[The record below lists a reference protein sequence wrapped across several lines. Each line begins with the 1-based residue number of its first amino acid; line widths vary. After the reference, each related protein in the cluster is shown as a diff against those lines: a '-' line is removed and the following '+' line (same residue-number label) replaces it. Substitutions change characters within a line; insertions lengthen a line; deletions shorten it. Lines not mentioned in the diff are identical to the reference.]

1 MKKIFLIPW
10 EIIKK
15 YIKKANLTPGQNRKR
30 VEQSLFFVTI
40 LLFVV
45 FALRL
50 IWIVGT
56 DHVAGESLSDKSKKN
71 VQSTQVIQAKR
82 GTIFDR
88 NGVPI
93 AIDSS
98 SYTVYVITDTNY
110 VNNKEE
116 RLYANSND
124 FKNIEKIFKDNLGM
138 DTNYVSEQLNDKDKK
153 YIYFGTKGSNI
164 DFSTRD
170 KIEKEA
176 EKQKVKGIKFE
187 PHLSRSY
194 PNGQFAS
201 HFIGQATLENNDESK
216 GLIGVNGIEASLNS
230 TLSGKNGVQV
240 LQKSKLGVPLPGTV
254 ESIKEATD
262 GSDVYTTLDS
272 SLQTYLESLVDSA
285 TKGADAKELAATLVK
300 ADTGE
305 ILATTQRP
313 TFNPETKEGLDK
325 ENFPWANFL
334 YQTNYEPGS
343 TMKIFTLASAINTNV
358 MNPNEYYTSG
368 TYVIDGQ
375 EIHDWD
381 VSINPNGRTM
391 TFPQGFAL
399 SSNIGMTILE
409 KKMGDKVW
417 RNYLERFKFGT
428 RTNMGAGT
436 EEAGQFPD
444 NNTVTNGMSSFG
456 QGIGVN
462 QLQMIR
468 GYLAISNSGTM
479 LEPHFINRIV
489 TNNKVRQVTPEIV
502 GKPVDALAANQTL
515 QYMINV
521 GTDPVYGTAY
531 NFSNNSPYFQVEGQN
546 VSVKTG
552 TAQIAA
558 DAKDGGGYLKG
569 ATQYVYSAVV
579 ITPTENPE
587 YIMYMTMKEPTNW
600 KLDYIADVANPL
612 LTRAMEMKDTLA
624 IADTGLETEKIKI
637 KNYVGEKPNMT
648 AQELRREILAPVII
662 GDGGK
667 IIKQSVSEGTSVNP
681 NRRIL
686 LLTDGEITMPDIY
699 GWTKFDTEKFAEWM
713 DLEVEFTGTG
723 NKVIGQSIEMNADIS
738 KNKKLV
744 VNLGV

>member
-1 MKKIFLIPW
+1 MKKIFSIPW

-15 YIKKANLTPGQNRKR
+15 YIKKVNLTPGQNRKH
-30 VEQSLFFVTI
+30 VEKSLFFVTI

-45 FALRL
+45 FAIRL

-56 DHVAGESLSDKSKKN
+56 DQVAGVNLTEKSKKN
-71 VQSTQVIQAKR
+71 VQSTQVIQARR

-98 SYTVYVITDTNY
+98 SYTVYVITDENY

-116 RLYANSND
+116 RLYANSGD

-138 DTNYVSEQLNDKDKK
+138 DTKYASEQLNDKDKK

-176 EKQKVKGIKFE
+176 AKLKVKGIKFE

-201 HFIGQATLENNDESK
+201 HFIGQAVLEDNDESK
-216 GLIGVNGIEASLNS
+216 GLTGVNGIEASLDS
-230 TLSGKNGVQV
+230 TLKGKDGVQV
-240 LQKSKLGVPLPGTV
+240 LQKNKLGIPLPGTV
-254 ESIKEATD
+254 ESVKEATD

-272 SLQTYLESLVDSA
+272 SLQTYLETLVDSA
-285 TKGADAKELAATLVK
+285 TKAAEAKEIVATLVK

-313 TFNPETKEGLDK
+313 TFNPDIKEGLDVK
-325 ENFPWANFL
+325 DFPWANFL
-334 YQTNYEPGS
+334 YQSNYEPGS
-343 TMKIFTLASAINTNV
+343 TMKVFTLASAINSN
-358 MNPNEYYTSG
+358 NFDPNQYYTSG
-368 TYVIDGQ
+368 SYRVDDLD
-375 EIHDWD
+375 IHDWD
-381 VSINPNGRTM
+381 YSFNPGGRTM
-391 TFPQGFAL
+391 NMAQGFSF

-417 RNYLERFKFGT
+417 RNYLSRFMFGV

-436 EEAGQFPD
+436 EEPGLFPD
-444 NNTVTNGMSSFG
+444 DNTVTNAMSAFG

-462 QLQMIR
+462 ELQMLR
-468 GYLAISNSGTM
+468 GFLAISNSGTM

-489 TNNKVRQVTPEIV
+489 TDNMVRQVTPEIV
-502 GKPVDALAANQTL
+502 GKPVDASAANQTL

-521 GTDPVYGTAY
+521 GTDPVFGTAY
-531 NFSNNSPYFQVEGQN
+531 NSGTSSPYFQVNDQN

-552 TAQIAA
+552 TAQISENGA
-558 DAKDGGGYLKG
+558 YLTG
-569 ATQYVYSAVV
+569 DTSYLYSAVA

-587 YIMYMTMKEPTNW
+587 FIIYMTVKLPSNW
-600 KLDYIADVANPL
+600 KLDYISEVANPL

-624 IADTGLETEKIKI
+624 VADTGLETEKIKI
-637 KNYVGEKPNMT
+637 GNYVGEKPNKT
-648 AQELRREILAPVII
+648 AQDLRRDILAPVII
-662 GDGGK
+662 GDGAK

-686 LLTDGEITMPDIY
+686 LLTDGEIDMPDIY

-723 NKVIGQSIEMNADIS
+723 NKVIGQSIEMNADLS

>member
-1 MKKIFLIPW
+1 MKKIFSIPW

-15 YIKKANLTPGQNRKR
+15 YIKKANLTPGQNRKK

-45 FALRL
+45 FAVRL
-50 IWIVGT
+50 TWIVAT
-56 DHVAGESLSDKSKKN
+56 DKVAGENLSVRAKKN
-71 VQSTQVIQAKR
+71 VEDTQVIQAKR

-98 SYTVYVITDTNY
+98 SYTVYVITDKKY
-110 VNNKEE
+110 VNIKDE
-116 RLYANSND
+116 RLYANEGD
-124 FKNIEKIFKDNLGM
+124 FKKIEKLFKDALGM
-138 DTNYVSEQLNDKDKK
+138 NEKYVSEQLNNDDLK
-153 YIYFGTKGSNI
+153 YVYFGNKGSNI
-164 DFSTRD
+164 DYSTRD

-176 EKQKVKGIKFE
+176 KKQKIKGIKFE

-201 HFIGQATLENNDESK
+201 QFIGQAALADNDESK
-216 GLIGVNGIEASLNS
+216 GLTGVNGIEASLNS
-230 TLSGKNGVQV
+230 ILGGKDGVQV
-240 LQKSKLGVPLPGTV
+240 LQKDKLGVPLPGTV
-254 ESIKEATD
+254 ESVKEATD

-272 SLQTYLESLVDSA
+272 SLQTYLETLVDTS
-285 TKGADAKELAATLVK
+285 TKGTNSKEIVATLVK

-313 TFNPETKEGLDK
+313 TFNPDK
-325 ENFPWANFL
+325 KTGFDDPNFKWSNFL

-343 TMKIFTLASAINTNV
+343 TMKVFSLAASINTNV
-358 MNPNEYYTSG
+358 FNPNEYYTSG
-368 TYVIDGQ
+368 TYKIADT

-381 VSINPNGRTM
+381 VSIYPNGRTM

-399 SSNIGMTILE
+399 SSNIGMSILE

-417 RNYLERFKFGT
+417 RDYLKRFKFGT

-444 NNTVTNGMSSFG
+444 NNTVTNAMSAFG

-462 QLQMIR
+462 QLQMLR
-468 GYLAISNSGTM
+468 GYLSISNSGTM

-489 TNNKVRQVTPEIV
+489 TDNKVRQVTPEII
-502 GKPVDALAANQTL
+502 GKPVDASAANQTL

-531 NFSNNSPYFQVEGQN
+531 DYTTQSPYFQVNSQN

-558 DAKDGGGYLKG
+558 DAKDGGGYLTG
-569 ATQYVYSAVV
+569 ANQYIYSAIV

-587 YIMYMTMKEPTNW
+587 FIFYMTMKEPSSW
-600 KLDYIADVANPL
+600 KNQYISDVANPL

-624 IADTGLETEKIKI
+624 VADTGLETEKIKI
-637 KNYVGEKPNMT
+637 KNYIGEKPNKT

-662 GDGGK
+662 GEGGK

-686 LLTDGEITMPDIY
+686 LLTDGEIAMPDIY
-699 GWTKFDTEKFAEWM
+699 GWTKFDTEKFGEWM

-723 NKVIGQSIEMNADIS
+723 NKVIGQSIETNADLS